1 MFIKD
6 MIPKGLNE
14 AYFGK
19 SKELELIEK
28 SFDKAIQSKDKID
41 TSSLGVVAKQLQK
54 KFGFDNVSIG
64 IDKTPEL
71 NAYTYID
78 IADIRKMR
86 IKTSEGYKAMPGNTC
101 NILIVYSP
109 PMLSGVLSGKELT
122 AITLHEIGHQFAAK
136 RIANSSSL
144 RHMASYIKGLSELD
158 KIIRIASQ
166 ETNSIADMFMMI
178 RRVISKLT
186 EDAVFAIKY
195 VINTLILLKDILK
208 TPTLKDTYNLI
219 GDSSKFGRILNNL
232 KNFDMRKNPP
242 VRVHDLEE
250 EMADSFATIYG
261 YGPEL
266 ASALTKIE
274 AADIDDNFDP
284 YDNSFYNLY
293 IYIPIYTLLSYICTT
308 DSGIA
313 IQTSKRVYAQ
323 LLTLRKE
330 INDINTDAKTK
341 KRILADID
349 ELEKVYGKYID
360 ERIEAAE
367 RNKVKSATD
376 KYNEEFWNRVLTNKG
391 DNELFSYN
399 KLGEL
404 LK

>member
-6 MIPKGLNE
+6 MTTAVNE
-14 AYFGK
+14 TYFGK
-19 SKELELIEK
+19 SKELEIIEK

-41 TSSLGVVAKQLQK
+41 ASSLGIVAKQLQK

-64 IDKTPEL
+64 IDKTPGL

-78 IADIRKMR
+78 IADIKKMK
-86 IKTSEGYKAMPGNTC
+86 IKTSEGYKALPGNTC
-101 NILIVYSP
+101 SILVVFSP
-109 PMLSGVLSGKELT
+109 AMLSGVLSGKELT
-122 AITLHEIGHQFAAK
+122 AITLHEIGHQFASK
-136 RIANSSSL
+136 RILNSSSL
-144 RHMASYIKGLSELD
+144 RYMASYIRGLSELD

-219 GDSSKFGRILNNL
+219 GDSTKSNRIMNYI
-232 KNFDMRKNPP
+232 KNFDKVKKPIK
-242 VRVHDLEE
+242 VHDLEE

-274 AADIDDNFDP
+274 ASDIDDEFDP

-293 IYIPIYTLLSYICTT
+293 IYIPIYTLLSYICTS

-313 IQTSKRVYAQ
+313 IQTSRRVYAQ

-330 INDINTDAKTK
+330 MNDINTDAKTK

-376 KYNEEFWNRVLTNKG
+376 RYNEEFWNRILTNKR

>member
-6 MIPKGLNE
+6 MTTAVNE
-14 AYFGK
+14 TYFGK
-19 SKELELIEK
+19 SKELEIIEK

-41 TSSLGVVAKQLQK
+41 ASSLGIVAKQLQK

-64 IDKTPEL
+64 IDKTPGL

-78 IADIRKMR
+78 IADIKKMK
-86 IKTSEGYKAMPGNTC
+86 IKTSEGYKALPGNTC
-101 NILIVYSP
+101 SILVVFSP
-109 PMLSGVLSGKELT
+109 AMLSGVLSGKELT
-122 AITLHEIGHQFAAK
+122 AITLHEIGHQFASK
-136 RIANSSSL
+136 RILNSSSL
-144 RHMASYIKGLSELD
+144 RYIASYIRGLSELD

-219 GDSSKFGRILNNL
+219 GDSTKFSRIMNYIN
-232 KNFDMRKNPP
+232 NFDKVKKPIK
-242 VRVHDLEE
+242 VHDLEE

-274 AADIDDNFDP
+274 ASDIDEEFDP

-293 IYIPIYTLLSYICTT
+293 IYIPIYTLLSYICTS

-313 IQTSKRVYAQ
+313 IQTSRRVYAQ

-330 INDINTDAKTK
+330 MNDIKTDAKTK

-376 KYNEEFWNRVLTNKG
+376 RYNEEFWNRVLTNKR

>member
-6 MIPKGLNE
+6 MTTAVNE
-14 AYFGK
+14 TYFGK

-41 TSSLGVVAKQLQK
+41 ASSLGVVAKQLQK

-64 IDKTPEL
+64 IDKTPGL

-78 IADIRKMR
+78 IADIKKMK
-86 IKTSEGYKAMPGNTC
+86 IKTSEGYKALPGNTC
-101 NILIVYSP
+101 SILVVFSP
-109 PMLSGVLSGKELT
+109 AMLSGVLSGKELT
-122 AITLHEIGHQFAAK
+122 AITLHEIGHQFASK
-136 RIANSSSL
+136 RILNSSSL
-144 RHMASYIKGLSELD
+144 RYMASYIRGLSELD

-219 GDSSKFGRILNNL
+219 GDSIKSNRIMNYI
-232 KNFDMRKNPP
+232 KNFDKVKKPIK
-242 VRVHDLEE
+242 VHDLEE

-274 AADIDDNFDP
+274 ASDIDEEFDP

-293 IYIPIYTLLSYICTT
+293 IYIPIYTLLSYICTS

-313 IQTSKRVYAQ
+313 IQTSRRVYAQ

-330 INDINTDAKTK
+330 MNDINTDAKTK

-376 KYNEEFWNRVLTNKG
+376 KYNEEFWNRVLSNKR

>member
-6 MIPKGLNE
+6 MTTAVNE
-14 AYFGK
+14 TYFGK
-19 SKELELIEK
+19 SKELEIIEK

-41 TSSLGVVAKQLQK
+41 ASSLGIVAKQLQK

-64 IDKTPEL
+64 IDKTPGL

-78 IADIRKMR
+78 IADIKKMK
-86 IKTSEGYKAMPGNTC
+86 IKTSEGYKALPGNTC
-101 NILIVYSP
+101 SILVVFSP
-109 PMLSGVLSGKELT
+109 AMLSGVLSGKELT
-122 AITLHEIGHQFAAK
+122 AITLHEIGHQFASK
-136 RIANSSSL
+136 RILNSSSL
-144 RHMASYIKGLSELD
+144 RYMASYIRGLSELD

-219 GDSSKFGRILNNL
+219 GDSTKSNRIMNYI
-232 KNFDMRKNPP
+232 KNFDKVKKPIK
-242 VRVHDLEE
+242 VHDLEE

-274 AADIDDNFDP
+274 ASDIDEEFDP

-293 IYIPIYTLLSYICTT
+293 IYIPIYTLLSYICTS

-313 IQTSKRVYAQ
+313 IQTSRRVYAQ

-330 INDINTDAKTK
+330 MNDINTDAKTK

-376 KYNEEFWNRVLTNKG
+376 RYNEEFWNRVLTNKR
-391 DNELFSYN
+391 DTELFSYN

>member
-6 MIPKGLNE
+6 TTTTVNE
-14 AYFGK
+14 TYFGK
-19 SKELELIEK
+19 SKELEIIEK
-28 SFDKAIQSKDKID
+28 SFDKAIQSKNKID
-41 TSSLGVVAKQLQK
+41 ASSLGIVAKQLQK

-64 IDKTPEL
+64 IDKTPGL

-78 IADIRKMR
+78 IADIKKMK
-86 IKTSEGYKAMPGNTC
+86 IKTSEGYKALPGNTC
-101 NILIVYSP
+101 SILVVFSP
-109 PMLSGVLSGKELT
+109 AMLSGVLSGKELT
-122 AITLHEIGHQFAAK
+122 AITLHEIGHQFASK
-136 RIANSSSL
+136 RILNSSSL
-144 RHMASYIKGLSELD
+144 RYMASYIRGLSELD

-208 TPTLKDTYNLI
+208 TQTLKDTYNLI
-219 GDSSKFGRILNNL
+219 GDSSKFNRIMNYIN
-232 KNFDMRKNPP
+232 NFDKVKKPIK
-242 VRVHDLEE
+242 VHDLEE

-274 AADIDDNFDP
+274 ASDIDEEFDP

-293 IYIPIYTLLSYICTT
+293 IYIPIYTLLSYICTS

-313 IQTSKRVYAQ
+313 IQTSRRVYAQ

-330 INDINTDAKTK
+330 MNDINTDAKTK

-376 KYNEEFWNRVLTNKG
+376 RYNEEFWNRVLTNKR

>member
-6 MIPKGLNE
+6 MTTSTLNE
-14 AYFGK
+14 TYFGK
-19 SKELELIEK
+19 SKELEIIEK

-41 TSSLGVVAKQLQK
+41 AASLGTVAKQLQK

-78 IADIRKMR
+78 IADIKKMR

-109 PMLSGVLSGKELT
+109 SMLSGVLSGKELT

-136 RIANSSSL
+136 RISNSSSL
-144 RHMASYIKGLSELD
+144 RHMASYIRGLSELD
-158 KIIRIASQ
+158 KIIKIASQ

-219 GDSSKFGRILNNL
+219 GDTSKFSRVMNYI
-232 KNFDMRKNPP
+232 KNFDMVKKP

-308 DSGIA
+308 DSGVA

-367 RNKVKSATD
+367 RNKVKSTTD
-376 KYNEEFWNRVLTNKG
+376 RYNEEFWNRVLTNKR

>member
-6 MIPKGLNE
+6 MTTTVNE
-14 AYFGK
+14 TYFGK
-19 SKELELIEK
+19 SKELEIIEK

-41 TSSLGVVAKQLQK
+41 ASSLGIVAKQLQK

-64 IDKTPEL
+64 IDKTPGL

-78 IADIRKMR
+78 IADIKKMK
-86 IKTSEGYKAMPGNTC
+86 IKTSEGYKALPGNTC
-101 NILIVYSP
+101 SILVVFSP
-109 PMLSGVLSGKELT
+109 AMLSGVLSGKELT
-122 AITLHEIGHQFAAK
+122 AITLHEIGHQFASK
-136 RIANSSSL
+136 RILNSSSL
-144 RHMASYIKGLSELD
+144 RYMASYIRGLSELD

-219 GDSSKFGRILNNL
+219 GDSTKFNRIINYIN
-232 KNFDMRKNPP
+232 NFDKVKKPIK
-242 VRVHDLEE
+242 VHDLEE

-274 AADIDDNFDP
+274 ASDIDEEFDP

-293 IYIPIYTLLSYICTT
+293 IYIPIYTLLSYICTS
-308 DSGIA
+308 DSGVA
-313 IQTSKRVYAQ
+313 IQTSRRVYAQ

-330 INDINTDAKTK
+330 MNDINTDAKTK

-367 RNKVKSATD
+367 RNKVKSTTD
-376 KYNEEFWNRVLTNKG
+376 RYNEEFWNRVLTNKR

>member
-6 MIPKGLNE
+6 MTPKGLNE

-28 SFDKAIQSKDKID
+28 SFDKAIQSKDKVD
-41 TSSLGVVAKQLQK
+41 AASLGVVAKQLQK
-54 KFGFDNVSIG
+54 KFGFDNVSLG
-64 IDKTPEL
+64 IDKSPGL

-78 IADIRKMR
+78 IADIKKMK
-86 IKTSEGYKAMPGNTC
+86 IKTSEGYKALPGNTC
-101 NILIVYSP
+101 SILVVFSP
-109 PMLSGVLSGKELT
+109 AMLSGVLSGKELT
-122 AITLHEIGHQFAAK
+122 AITLHEIGHQFASK
-136 RIANSSSL
+136 RILNSSSL
-144 RHMASYIKGLSELD
+144 RYMASYIRGLSELD

-219 GDSSKFGRILNNL
+219 GDSTKSNRIMNYI
-232 KNFDMRKNPP
+232 KNFDKVKKPIK
-242 VRVHDLEE
+242 VHDLEE

-274 AADIDDNFDP
+274 ASDIDEEFDP

-293 IYIPIYTLLSYICTT
+293 IYIPIYTLLSYICTS
-308 DSGIA
+308 DSGVA
-313 IQTSKRVYAQ
+313 IQTSRRVYAQ

-330 INDINTDAKTK
+330 MNDINTDAKTK

-367 RNKVKSATD
+367 RNKVKSTTD
-376 KYNEEFWNRVLTNKG
+376 RYNEEFWNRVLTNKR

>member
-6 MIPKGLNE
+6 MTTAVNE
-14 AYFGK
+14 TYFGK
-19 SKELELIEK
+19 SKELEIIEK

-41 TSSLGVVAKQLQK
+41 ASSLGIVAKQLQK

-64 IDKTPEL
+64 IDKSPGL

-78 IADIRKMR
+78 IADIKKMK
-86 IKTSEGYKAMPGNTC
+86 IKTSEGYKALPGNTC
-101 NILIVYSP
+101 SILVVFSP
-109 PMLSGVLSGKELT
+109 AMLSGVLSGKELT
-122 AITLHEIGHQFAAK
+122 AITLHEIGHQFASK
-136 RIANSSSL
+136 RILNSSSL
-144 RHMASYIKGLSELD
+144 RYMASYIRGLSELD

-219 GDSSKFGRILNNL
+219 GDSTKSNRIMNYI
-232 KNFDMRKNPP
+232 KNFDKVKKPIK
-242 VRVHDLEE
+242 VHDLEE

-274 AADIDDNFDP
+274 ASDIDEEFDP

-293 IYIPIYTLLSYICTT
+293 IYIPIYTLLSYICTS

-313 IQTSKRVYAQ
+313 IQTSRRVYAQ

-330 INDINTDAKTK
+330 MNDINTDVKTK

-376 KYNEEFWNRVLTNKG
+376 RYNEEFWNRVLTNKR

>member
-6 MIPKGLNE
+6 MTTAVNE
-14 AYFGK
+14 TYFGK

-28 SFDKAIQSKDKID
+28 SFDKAIQSKNKID
-41 TSSLGVVAKQLQK
+41 ASSLGIVAKQLQK

-64 IDKTPEL
+64 IDKNPDL

-78 IADIRKMR
+78 IADIKKMR

-109 PMLSGVLSGKELT
+109 SMLSGILSGKELT

-144 RHMASYIKGLSELD
+144 RHMASYIRGLSELD
-158 KIIRIASQ
+158 KIIKIASQ

-195 VINTLILLKDILK
+195 VINTLILLKDIFK

-219 GDSSKFGRILNNL
+219 GDSSKFSRVMNYI
-232 KNFDMRKNPP
+232 KNYDMVKKPI
-242 VRVHDLEE
+242 RVHDLEE

-274 AADIDDNFDP
+274 AADIDDSFDP

-349 ELEKVYGKYID
+349 ELEKIYGKYID

-367 RNKVKSATD
+367 RNKVKSTTD
-376 KYNEEFWNRVLTNKG
+376 RYNEEFWNRVLSNKR

>member
-6 MIPKGLNE
+6 MTTSTLNE
-14 AYFGK
+14 TYFGK
-19 SKELELIEK
+19 SKELEIIEK

-41 TSSLGVVAKQLQK
+41 AASLGAVAKQLQK

-64 IDKTPEL
+64 IDKSPEL

-78 IADIRKMR
+78 IADIKKMR
-86 IKTSEGYKAMPGNTC
+86 IKTSEGYKALPGNTC
-101 NILIVYSP
+101 SILVVFSP
-109 PMLSGVLSGKELT
+109 AMLSGVLSGKELT
-122 AITLHEIGHQFAAK
+122 AITLHEIGHQFASK
-136 RIANSSSL
+136 RILNSSSL
-144 RHMASYIKGLSELD
+144 RYMASYIRGLSELD

-219 GDSSKFGRILNNL
+219 GDSTKFNRIMNYI
-232 KNFDMRKNPP
+232 KNFDKVNKPI
-242 VRVHDLEE
+242 RVHDMEE

-274 AADIDDNFDP
+274 ASDIDDEFDP

-293 IYIPIYTLLSYICTT
+293 IYIPIYTLLSYICTS
-308 DSGIA
+308 DAGIA
-313 IQTSKRVYAQ
+313 IQTSRRVYAQ

-330 INDINTDAKTK
+330 MNDINTDAKTK

-376 KYNEEFWNRVLTNKG
+376 RYNEEFWNRVLTNKR

>member
-6 MIPKGLNE
+6 MTSTVVNE
-14 AYFGK
+14 TYFGK
-19 SKELELIEK
+19 SKELEIIEK

-41 TSSLGVVAKQLQK
+41 AASLGTVAKQLQK

-64 IDKTPEL
+64 IDKNPNL

-78 IADIRKMR
+78 IADIKKMR

-109 PMLSGVLSGKELT
+109 SMLSGVLSGKELT

-136 RIANSSSL
+136 RISNSSSL
-144 RHMASYIKGLSELD
+144 RHMASYIRGLSELD
-158 KIIRIASQ
+158 KIIKIASQ

-219 GDSSKFGRILNNL
+219 GDSSKFSRVMNYI
-232 KNFDMRKNPP
+232 KNFDIVKKP

-367 RNKVKSATD
+367 RNKVKSTTD
-376 KYNEEFWNRVLTNKG
+376 RYNEEFWNRVLTNKR

>member
-6 MIPKGLNE
+6 MTTAVNE
-14 AYFGK
+14 TYFGK
-19 SKELELIEK
+19 SKELEIIEK

-41 TSSLGVVAKQLQK
+41 ASSLGIVAKQLQK

-64 IDKTPEL
+64 IDKTPGL

-78 IADIRKMR
+78 IADIKKMK
-86 IKTSEGYKAMPGNTC
+86 IKTSEGYKALPGNTC
-101 NILIVYSP
+101 SILVVFSP
-109 PMLSGVLSGKELT
+109 AMLSGVLSGKELT
-122 AITLHEIGHQFAAK
+122 AITLHEIGHQFASK
-136 RIANSSSL
+136 RILNSSSL
-144 RHMASYIKGLSELD
+144 RYMASYIRGLSELD

-219 GDSSKFGRILNNL
+219 GDSTKSNRIMNYI
-232 KNFDMRKNPP
+232 KNFDKVKKPIK
-242 VRVHDLEE
+242 VHDLEE

-274 AADIDDNFDP
+274 ASDIDEEFDQ

-293 IYIPIYTLLSYICTT
+293 IYIPIYTLLSYICTS

-313 IQTSKRVYAQ
+313 IQTSRRVYAQ

-330 INDINTDAKTK
+330 MNDINTDAKTK

-360 ERIEAAE
+360 ERIDAAE
-367 RNKVKSATD
+367 RNKVKSTTD
-376 KYNEEFWNRVLTNKG
+376 RYNEEFWNRVLTNKR

>member
-6 MIPKGLNE
+6 MTTTVNE
-14 AYFGK
+14 TYFGK
-19 SKELELIEK
+19 SKELEIIEK
-28 SFDKAIQSKDKID
+28 SFDKAIQSKNKID
-41 TSSLGVVAKQLQK
+41 AASLGTVAKQLQK

-64 IDKTPEL
+64 IDKNPDL

-78 IADIRKMR
+78 IADIKKMR

-109 PMLSGVLSGKELT
+109 SMLSGILSGKELT

-144 RHMASYIKGLSELD
+144 RHMASYIRGLSELD
-158 KIIRIASQ
+158 KIIKIASQ

-195 VINTLILLKDILK
+195 VINTLILLKDIFK

-219 GDSSKFGRILNNL
+219 GDSSKFSRVMNYI
-232 KNFDMRKNPP
+232 KNYDMVKKPIQ
-242 VRVHDLEE
+242 VHDLEE

-367 RNKVKSATD
+367 RNKVKSTTD
-376 KYNEEFWNRVLTNKG
+376 RYNEEFWNRILTNKR

>member
-6 MIPKGLNE
+6 MTSTVVNE
-14 AYFGK
+14 TYFGK
-19 SKELELIEK
+19 SKELEIIEK
-28 SFDKAIQSKDKID
+28 SFDKAIHSKDKID
-41 TSSLGVVAKQLQK
+41 AVSLGTVAKQLQK

-64 IDKTPEL
+64 IDKSPGL

-78 IADIRKMR
+78 IADLKKMK
-86 IKTSEGYKAMPGNTC
+86 IKTSEGYKALPGNTC
-101 NILIVYSP
+101 SILVVFSP
-109 PMLSGVLSGKELT
+109 AMLTGVLSGKELT
-122 AITLHEIGHQFAAK
+122 AITLHEIGHQFASK
-136 RIANSSSL
+136 RILNSSSL
-144 RHMASYIKGLSELD
+144 RYMASYIRGLSELD
-158 KIIRIASQ
+158 KIIKIASQ

-219 GDSSKFGRILNNL
+219 GDSTKFNRIMNYI
-232 KNFDMRKNPP
+232 KNFDKVKKPM
-242 VRVHDLEE
+242 RVHDMEE

-274 AADIDDNFDP
+274 ASDIDDKFDP

-293 IYIPIYTLLSYICTT
+293 IYIPIYTLLSYICTS
-308 DSGIA
+308 DSGVA
-313 IQTSKRVYAQ
+313 IQTSRRVYAQ

-330 INDINTDAKTK
+330 MNDINTDAKTK

-376 KYNEEFWNRVLTNKG
+376 RYNEEFWNRVLTNKR

>member
-6 MIPKGLNE
+6 MTTAVNE
-14 AYFGK
+14 TYFGK
-19 SKELELIEK
+19 SKELEIIEK

-41 TSSLGVVAKQLQK
+41 ASSLGIVAKQLQK

-64 IDKTPEL
+64 IDKTPGL

-78 IADIRKMR
+78 IADIKKMK
-86 IKTSEGYKAMPGNTC
+86 IKTSEGYKALPGNTC
-101 NILIVYSP
+101 SILVVFSP
-109 PMLSGVLSGKELT
+109 AMLSGVLSGKELT
-122 AITLHEIGHQFAAK
+122 AITLHEIGHQFASK
-136 RIANSSSL
+136 RILNSSSL
-144 RHMASYIKGLSELD
+144 RYMASYIRGLSELD

-208 TPTLKDTYNLI
+208 TPTLKYTYNLI
-219 GDSSKFGRILNNL
+219 GDSTKSNRIMNYI
-232 KNFDMRKNPP
+232 KNFDKVKKPIK
-242 VRVHDLEE
+242 VHDLEE

-274 AADIDDNFDP
+274 ASDIDEEFDP

-293 IYIPIYTLLSYICTT
+293 IYIPIYTLLSYICTS

-313 IQTSKRVYAQ
+313 IQTSRRVYAQ

-330 INDINTDAKTK
+330 MNDINTDAKTK

-367 RNKVKSATD
+367 KNKVKSATD
-376 KYNEEFWNRVLTNKG
+376 RYNEEFWNRVLTNKR

>member
-6 MIPKGLNE
+6 MTTSIVNE
-14 AYFGK
+14 TYFGK
-19 SKELELIEK
+19 SKELEIIEK

-41 TSSLGVVAKQLQK
+41 AASLGSVAKQLQK

-64 IDKTPEL
+64 IDKSPGL

-78 IADIRKMR
+78 IADIKKMK
-86 IKTSEGYKAMPGNTC
+86 IKTSEGYKALPGNTC
-101 NILIVYSP
+101 SILVVFSP
-109 PMLSGVLSGKELT
+109 AMLSGVLSGKELT
-122 AITLHEIGHQFAAK
+122 AITLHEIGHQFASK
-136 RIANSSSL
+136 RILNSSSL
-144 RHMASYIKGLSELD
+144 RYMASYIRGLSELD

-219 GDSSKFGRILNNL
+219 GDSTKSNRIMNYI
-232 KNFDMRKNPP
+232 KNFDKVKKPIK
-242 VRVHDLEE
+242 VHDLEE

-274 AADIDDNFDP
+274 ASDIDEEFDP

-293 IYIPIYTLLSYICTT
+293 IYIPIYTLLSYICTS

-313 IQTSKRVYAQ
+313 IQTSRRVYAQ

-330 INDINTDAKTK
+330 MNDIKTDAKTK

-376 KYNEEFWNRVLTNKG
+376 RYNEEFWNRVLTNKR

>member
-6 MIPKGLNE
+6 MTTAVNE
-14 AYFGK
+14 TYFGK
-19 SKELELIEK
+19 SKELEIIEK

-41 TSSLGVVAKQLQK
+41 ASSLGIVAKQLQK

-64 IDKTPEL
+64 IDKSPGL

-78 IADIRKMR
+78 IADIKKMK
-86 IKTSEGYKAMPGNTC
+86 IKTSEGYKALPGNTC
-101 NILIVYSP
+101 SILVVFSP
-109 PMLSGVLSGKELT
+109 AMLSGVLSGKELT
-122 AITLHEIGHQFAAK
+122 AITLHEIGHQFASK
-136 RIANSSSL
+136 RILNSSSL
-144 RHMASYIKGLSELD
+144 RYMASYIRGLSELD

-219 GDSSKFGRILNNL
+219 GDSTKSNIIMNYI
-232 KNFDMRKNPP
+232 KNFDKVKKPIK
-242 VRVHDLEE
+242 VHDLEE

-274 AADIDDNFDP
+274 ASDIDDEFDP

-293 IYIPIYTLLSYICTT
+293 IYIPIYTLLSYICTS

-313 IQTSKRVYAQ
+313 IQTSRRVYAQ

-349 ELEKVYGKYID
+349 ELEKIYGKYID

-376 KYNEEFWNRVLTNKG
+376 RYNEEFWNRVLTNKR

>member
-6 MIPKGLNE
+6 MTTAVNE
-14 AYFGK
+14 TYFGK
-19 SKELELIEK
+19 SKELEIIEK

-41 TSSLGVVAKQLQK
+41 APSLGIVAKQLQK

-64 IDKTPEL
+64 IDKSPGL

-78 IADIRKMR
+78 IADIKKMK
-86 IKTSEGYKAMPGNTC
+86 IKTSEGYKALPGNTC
-101 NILIVYSP
+101 SILVVFSP
-109 PMLSGVLSGKELT
+109 AMLSGVLSGKELT
-122 AITLHEIGHQFAAK
+122 AITLHEIGHQFASK
-136 RIANSSSL
+136 RILNSSSL
-144 RHMASYIKGLSELD
+144 RYMASYIRGLSELD

-219 GDSSKFGRILNNL
+219 GDSTKSNRIMNYI
-232 KNFDMRKNPP
+232 KNFDKVKKPIK
-242 VRVHDLEE
+242 VHDLEE

-274 AADIDDNFDP
+274 ASDIDEEFDP

-293 IYIPIYTLLSYICTT
+293 IYIPIYTLLSYICTS

-313 IQTSKRVYAQ
+313 IQTSRRVYAQ

-330 INDINTDAKTK
+330 MNDINTDAKTK

-376 KYNEEFWNRVLTNKG
+376 RYNEEFWNRVLTNKR
-391 DNELFSYN
+391 DTELFSYN

>member
-6 MIPKGLNE
+6 MTTAVNE
-14 AYFGK
+14 TYFGK
-19 SKELELIEK
+19 SKELEIIEK

-41 TSSLGVVAKQLQK
+41 ASSLGIVAKQLQK

-64 IDKTPEL
+64 IDKTPGL

-78 IADIRKMR
+78 IADIKKMK
-86 IKTSEGYKAMPGNTC
+86 IKTSEGYKALPGNTC
-101 NILIVYSP
+101 SILVVFSP
-109 PMLSGVLSGKELT
+109 AMLSGVLSGKELT
-122 AITLHEIGHQFAAK
+122 AITLHEIGHQFASK
-136 RIANSSSL
+136 RILNSSSL
-144 RHMASYIKGLSELD
+144 RYMASYIRGLSELD

-178 RRVISKLT
+178 RGVISKLT

-219 GDSSKFGRILNNL
+219 GDSTKSNRIMNYIN
-232 KNFDMRKNPP
+232 NFDKVKKPI
-242 VRVHDLEE
+242 RVHDLEE

-274 AADIDDNFDP
+274 ASDIDEEFDP

-293 IYIPIYTLLSYICTT
+293 IYIPIYTLLSYICTS

-313 IQTSKRVYAQ
+313 IQTSRRVYAQ

-330 INDINTDAKTK
+330 MNDINTDAKTK

-376 KYNEEFWNRVLTNKG
+376 RYNEEFWNRVLTNKR

>member
-6 MIPKGLNE
+6 MTSTVVNE
-14 AYFGK
+14 TYFGK
-19 SKELELIEK
+19 SKELEIIEK
-28 SFDKAIQSKDKID
+28 SFDKAIQSKDKLD
-41 TSSLGVVAKQLQK
+41 TASLGNVAKQLQK

-64 IDKTPEL
+64 IDKNPDL

-78 IADIRKMR
+78 IADIKKMR

-109 PMLSGVLSGKELT
+109 SMLSGILSGKELT

-144 RHMASYIKGLSELD
+144 RHMASYIRGLSELD
-158 KIIRIASQ
+158 KIIKIASQ

-178 RRVISKLT
+178 RKVISKLT

-195 VINTLILLKDILK
+195 VINTLILLKDIFK

-219 GDSSKFGRILNNL
+219 GDSSKFSRVMNYI
-232 KNFDMRKNPP
+232 KNYDMVKKPI
-242 VRVHDLEE
+242 RVHDLEE

-367 RNKVKSATD
+367 RNKVKSTTD
-376 KYNEEFWNRVLTNKG
+376 RYNEEFWNRVLTNKR

>member
-6 MIPKGLNE
+6 MTTAVNE
-14 AYFGK
+14 TYFGK
-19 SKELELIEK
+19 SKELEIIEK
-28 SFDKAIQSKDKID
+28 SFDKAIQSKNKID
-41 TSSLGVVAKQLQK
+41 ASSLGVVAKQLQK

-64 IDKTPEL
+64 IDKSPGL

-78 IADIRKMR
+78 IADIKKMK
-86 IKTSEGYKAMPGNTC
+86 IKTSEGYKALPGNTC
-101 NILIVYSP
+101 SILVVFSP
-109 PMLSGVLSGKELT
+109 AMLSGVLSGKELT
-122 AITLHEIGHQFAAK
+122 AITLHEIGHQFASK
-136 RIANSSSL
+136 RILNSSSL
-144 RHMASYIKGLSELD
+144 RYMASYIRGLSELD

-219 GDSSKFGRILNNL
+219 GDSTKFNRIMNYIN
-232 KNFDMRKNPP
+232 NFDKVKKPIK
-242 VRVHDLEE
+242 VHDLEE

-274 AADIDDNFDP
+274 ASDIDEEFDP

-293 IYIPIYTLLSYICTT
+293 IYIPIYTLLSYICTS

-313 IQTSKRVYAQ
+313 IQTSRRVYAQ

-330 INDINTDAKTK
+330 MNDINTDAKTK

-376 KYNEEFWNRVLTNKG
+376 RYNEEFWNRVLTNKR

>member
-6 MIPKGLNE
+6 ITTAVNE
-14 AYFGK
+14 TYFGK

-41 TSSLGVVAKQLQK
+41 ASSLGIVAKQLQK

-64 IDKTPEL
+64 IDKTPGL

-78 IADIRKMR
+78 IADIKKMK
-86 IKTSEGYKAMPGNTC
+86 IKTSEGYKALPGNTC
-101 NILIVYSP
+101 SILVVFSP
-109 PMLSGVLSGKELT
+109 AMLSGVLSGKELT
-122 AITLHEIGHQFAAK
+122 AITLHEIGHQFASK
-136 RIANSSSL
+136 RILNSSSL
-144 RHMASYIKGLSELD
+144 RYMASYIRGLSELD

-195 VINTLILLKDILK
+195 VINTLILLKYILK

-219 GDSSKFGRILNNL
+219 GDSTKSNRIMNYIN
-232 KNFDMRKNPP
+232 NFDKVKKPI
-242 VRVHDLEE
+242 RVHDLEE

-274 AADIDDNFDP
+274 ASDIDEEFDP

-293 IYIPIYTLLSYICTT
+293 IYIPIYTLLSYICTS

-313 IQTSKRVYAQ
+313 IQTSRRVYAQ

-330 INDINTDAKTK
+330 MNDINTDAKTK

-376 KYNEEFWNRVLTNKG
+376 RYNEEFWNRVLTNKR

>member
-6 MIPKGLNE
+6 MTTAVNE
-14 AYFGK
+14 TYFGK
-19 SKELELIEK
+19 SKELEIIEK

-41 TSSLGVVAKQLQK
+41 ASSLGVVAKQLQK

-64 IDKTPEL
+64 IDKTPGL

-78 IADIRKMR
+78 IADIKKMK
-86 IKTSEGYKAMPGNTC
+86 IKTSEGYKALPGNTC
-101 NILIVYSP
+101 SILVVFSP
-109 PMLSGVLSGKELT
+109 AMLSGVLSGKELT
-122 AITLHEIGHQFAAK
+122 AITLHEIGHQFASK
-136 RIANSSSL
+136 RILNSSSL
-144 RHMASYIKGLSELD
+144 RYMASYIRGLSELD

-219 GDSSKFGRILNNL
+219 GDSTKSNRIMNYI
-232 KNFDMRKNPP
+232 KNFDKVKKPIK
-242 VRVHDLEE
+242 VHDLEE

-274 AADIDDNFDP
+274 ASDIDEEFDP

-293 IYIPIYTLLSYICTT
+293 IYIPIYTLLSYICTS

-313 IQTSKRVYAQ
+313 IQTSRRVYAQ

-330 INDINTDAKTK
+330 MNDINTDAKTK

-376 KYNEEFWNRVLTNKG
+376 RYNEEFWNRVLTNKR

>member
-6 MIPKGLNE
+6 MTTAVNE
-14 AYFGK
+14 TYFGK
-19 SKELELIEK
+19 SKELEIIEK

-41 TSSLGVVAKQLQK
+41 ASSLGIVAKQLQK

-64 IDKTPEL
+64 IDKSPGL

-78 IADIRKMR
+78 IADIKKMK
-86 IKTSEGYKAMPGNTC
+86 IKTSEGYKALPGNTC
-101 NILIVYSP
+101 SILVVFSP
-109 PMLSGVLSGKELT
+109 AMLTGVLSGKELT
-122 AITLHEIGHQFAAK
+122 AITLHEIGHQFASK
-136 RIANSSSL
+136 RILNSSSL
-144 RHMASYIKGLSELD
+144 RYMASYIRGLSELD

-219 GDSSKFGRILNNL
+219 GDSTKSNRIMNYIN
-232 KNFDMRKNPP
+232 NFDKVKKPIK
-242 VRVHDLEE
+242 VHDLEE

-274 AADIDDNFDP
+274 ASDIDEEFDP

-293 IYIPIYTLLSYICTT
+293 IYIPIYTLLSYICTS

-313 IQTSKRVYAQ
+313 IQTSRRVYAQ

-330 INDINTDAKTK
+330 MNDINTDAKTK

-376 KYNEEFWNRVLTNKG
+376 RYNEEFWNRVLTNKR

>member
-6 MIPKGLNE
+6 MTTTVNE
-14 AYFGK
+14 TYFGK
-19 SKELELIEK
+19 SKELEIIEK

-41 TSSLGVVAKQLQK
+41 ASSLGIVAKQLQK
-54 KFGFDNVSIG
+54 KFGFDNVSLG
-64 IDKTPEL
+64 IDKSPGL

-78 IADIRKMR
+78 IADIKKMK
-86 IKTSEGYKAMPGNTC
+86 IKTSEGYKALPGNTC
-101 NILIVYSP
+101 SILVVFSP
-109 PMLSGVLSGKELT
+109 AMLSGVLSGKELT
-122 AITLHEIGHQFAAK
+122 AITLHEIGHQFASK
-136 RIANSSSL
+136 RILNSSSL
-144 RHMASYIKGLSELD
+144 RYMASYIRGLSELD

-219 GDSSKFGRILNNL
+219 GDSTKFSRIMNYIN
-232 KNFDMRKNPP
+232 NFDKVKKPIK
-242 VRVHDLEE
+242 VHDLEE

-274 AADIDDNFDP
+274 ASDIDEEFDP

-293 IYIPIYTLLSYICTT
+293 IYIPIYTLLSYICTS

-313 IQTSKRVYAQ
+313 IQTSRRVYAQ

-330 INDINTDAKTK
+330 MNDINTDAKTK

-376 KYNEEFWNRVLTNKG
+376 RYNEEFWNRVLTNKR

>member
-6 MIPKGLNE
+6 MTTAVNE
-14 AYFGK
+14 TYFGK

-28 SFDKAIQSKDKID
+28 SFDKAIQSKNKID
-41 TSSLGVVAKQLQK
+41 ASSLGIVAKQLQK

-64 IDKTPEL
+64 IDKSPGL

-78 IADIRKMR
+78 IADIKKMK
-86 IKTSEGYKAMPGNTC
+86 IKTSEGYKALPGNTC
-101 NILIVYSP
+101 SILVVFSP
-109 PMLSGVLSGKELT
+109 AMLSGVLSGKELT
-122 AITLHEIGHQFAAK
+122 AITLHEIGHQFASK
-136 RIANSSSL
+136 RILNSSSL
-144 RHMASYIKGLSELD
+144 RYMASYIRGLSELD

-219 GDSSKFGRILNNL
+219 GDSTKSNRIMNYI
-232 KNFDMRKNPP
+232 KNFDKVKKPIK
-242 VRVHDLEE
+242 VHDLEE

-274 AADIDDNFDP
+274 ASDIDEEFDP

-293 IYIPIYTLLSYICTT
+293 IYIPIYTLLSYICMS

-313 IQTSKRVYAQ
+313 IQTSRRVYAQ

-330 INDINTDAKTK
+330 MNDINTDAKTK

-376 KYNEEFWNRVLTNKG
+376 RYNEEFWNRILTNKR

>member
-6 MIPKGLNE
+6 MTPKGLNE

-19 SKELELIEK
+19 SKELEIIEK

-41 TSSLGVVAKQLQK
+41 ASSLGIVAKQLQK

-64 IDKTPEL
+64 IDKTPGL

-78 IADIRKMR
+78 IADIKKMK
-86 IKTSEGYKAMPGNTC
+86 IKTSEGYKALPGNTC
-101 NILIVYSP
+101 SILVVFSP
-109 PMLSGVLSGKELT
+109 AMLSGVLSGKELT
-122 AITLHEIGHQFAAK
+122 AITLHEIGHQFASK
-136 RIANSSSL
+136 RILNSSSL
-144 RHMASYIKGLSELD
+144 RYMASYIRGLSELD

-219 GDSSKFGRILNNL
+219 GDSTKSNRIMNYIN
-232 KNFDMRKNPP
+232 NFDKVKKPI
-242 VRVHDLEE
+242 RVHDLEE

-274 AADIDDNFDP
+274 ASDIDEEFDP

-293 IYIPIYTLLSYICTT
+293 IYIPIYTLLSYICTS

-313 IQTSKRVYAQ
+313 IQTSRRVYAQ

-330 INDINTDAKTK
+330 MNDINTDAKTK

-376 KYNEEFWNRVLTNKG
+376 RYNEEFWNRVLTNKR

>member
-6 MIPKGLNE
+6 MTTAVNE
-14 AYFGK
+14 TYFGK
-19 SKELELIEK
+19 SKELEIIEK

-41 TSSLGVVAKQLQK
+41 ASSLGIVAKQLQK

-64 IDKTPEL
+64 IDKSPGL

-78 IADIRKMR
+78 IADIKKMK
-86 IKTSEGYKAMPGNTC
+86 IKTSEGYKALPGNTC
-101 NILIVYSP
+101 SILVVFSP
-109 PMLSGVLSGKELT
+109 AMLSGVLSGKELT
-122 AITLHEIGHQFAAK
+122 AITLHEIGHQFASK
-136 RIANSSSL
+136 RILNSSSL
-144 RHMASYIKGLSELD
+144 RYMASYIRGLSELD

-219 GDSSKFGRILNNL
+219 GNSTKSNRIMNYI
-232 KNFDMRKNPP
+232 KNFDKVKKPIK
-242 VRVHDLEE
+242 VHDLEE

-274 AADIDDNFDP
+274 ASDIDEEFDP

-293 IYIPIYTLLSYICTT
+293 IYIPIYTLLSYICTS

-313 IQTSKRVYAQ
+313 IQTSRRVYAQ

-330 INDINTDAKTK
+330 MNDIKTDAKTK

-376 KYNEEFWNRVLTNKG
+376 RYNEEFWNRVLTNKR

>member
-6 MIPKGLNE
+6 MTTAVTE
-14 AYFGK
+14 TYFGK
-19 SKELELIEK
+19 SKELEIIEK

-41 TSSLGVVAKQLQK
+41 ASSLGIVAKQLQK
-54 KFGFDNVSIG
+54 KFGFDNISIG
-64 IDKTPEL
+64 IDKSPGL

-78 IADIRKMR
+78 IADIKKMK
-86 IKTSEGYKAMPGNTC
+86 IKTSEGYKALPGNTC
-101 NILIVYSP
+101 SILVVFSP
-109 PMLSGVLSGKELT
+109 AMLSGVLSGKELT
-122 AITLHEIGHQFAAK
+122 AITLHEIGHQFASK
-136 RIANSSSL
+136 RILNSSSL
-144 RHMASYIKGLSELD
+144 RYMASYIRGLSELD

-219 GDSSKFGRILNNL
+219 GDSTKFNRIINYIN
-232 KNFDMRKNPP
+232 NFDKVKKPI
-242 VRVHDLEE
+242 RVHDLEE

-274 AADIDDNFDP
+274 ASDIDEEFDP

-293 IYIPIYTLLSYICTT
+293 IYIPIYTLLSYICTS
-308 DSGIA
+308 DSGVA
-313 IQTSKRVYAQ
+313 IQTSRRVYAQ

-330 INDINTDAKTK
+330 MNDINTDAKTK

-376 KYNEEFWNRVLTNKG
+376 RYNEEFWNRVLTNKR

>member
-6 MIPKGLNE
+6 MTTAVNE
-14 AYFGK
+14 TYFGK
-19 SKELELIEK
+19 SKELEIIEK

-41 TSSLGVVAKQLQK
+41 ASSLGVVAKQLQK

-64 IDKTPEL
+64 IDKSPGL

-78 IADIRKMR
+78 IADIKKMK
-86 IKTSEGYKAMPGNTC
+86 IKTSEGYKALPGNTC
-101 NILIVYSP
+101 SILVVFSP
-109 PMLSGVLSGKELT
+109 AMLSGVLSGKELT
-122 AITLHEIGHQFAAK
+122 AITLHEIGHQFASK
-136 RIANSSSL
+136 RILNSSSL
-144 RHMASYIKGLSELD
+144 RYMASYIRGLSELD

-166 ETNSIADMFMMI
+166 ETNSIVDMFMMI

-219 GDSSKFGRILNNL
+219 GDSTKSNRIMNYI
-232 KNFDMRKNPP
+232 KNFDKVKKPIK
-242 VRVHDLEE
+242 VHDLEE

-274 AADIDDNFDP
+274 ASDIDEEFDP

-293 IYIPIYTLLSYICTT
+293 IYIPIYTLLSYICTS

-313 IQTSKRVYAQ
+313 IQTSRRVYAQ

-330 INDINTDAKTK
+330 MNDINTDAKTK

-376 KYNEEFWNRVLTNKG
+376 RYNEEFWNRVLTNKR

>member
-6 MIPKGLNE
+6 MTTAVNE
-14 AYFGK
+14 TYFGK

-28 SFDKAIQSKDKID
+28 SFDKAIQSKDKVD
-41 TSSLGVVAKQLQK
+41 AASLGVVAKQLQK

-64 IDKTPEL
+64 IDKTPGL

-78 IADIRKMR
+78 IADIKKMK
-86 IKTSEGYKAMPGNTC
+86 IKTSEGYKALPGNTC
-101 NILIVYSP
+101 SILVVFSP
-109 PMLSGVLSGKELT
+109 AMLSGVLSGKELT
-122 AITLHEIGHQFAAK
+122 AITLHEIGHQFASK
-136 RIANSSSL
+136 RILNSSSL
-144 RHMASYIKGLSELD
+144 RYMASYIRGLSELD

-219 GDSSKFGRILNNL
+219 GDSTKSNRIMNYI
-232 KNFDMRKNPP
+232 KNFDKVKKPIK
-242 VRVHDLEE
+242 VHDLEE

-274 AADIDDNFDP
+274 ASDIDEEFDP

-293 IYIPIYTLLSYICTT
+293 IYIPIYTLLSYICTS

-313 IQTSKRVYAQ
+313 IQTSRRVYAQ

-330 INDINTDAKTK
+330 MNDINTDAKTK

-376 KYNEEFWNRVLTNKG
+376 RYNEEFWNRVLTNKR

>member
-6 MIPKGLNE
+6 MTTAVNE
-14 AYFGK
+14 TYFGK
-19 SKELELIEK
+19 SKELEAIEK

-41 TSSLGVVAKQLQK
+41 ASSLGVVAKQLQK

-64 IDKTPEL
+64 IDKSPGL

-78 IADIRKMR
+78 IADIKKMK
-86 IKTSEGYKAMPGNTC
+86 IKTSEGYKALPGNTC
-101 NILIVYSP
+101 SILVVFSP
-109 PMLSGVLSGKELT
+109 AMLSGVLSGKELT
-122 AITLHEIGHQFAAK
+122 AITLHEIGHQFASK
-136 RIANSSSL
+136 RILNSSSL
-144 RHMASYIKGLSELD
+144 RYMASYIRGLSELD

-219 GDSSKFGRILNNL
+219 GDSTKFSRIMNYIN
-232 KNFDMRKNPP
+232 NFDKVKKPI
-242 VRVHDLEE
+242 RVHDLEE

-274 AADIDDNFDP
+274 ASDIDDEFDP

-293 IYIPIYTLLSYICTT
+293 IYIPIYTLLSYICTS
-308 DSGIA
+308 DSSIA
-313 IQTSKRVYAQ
+313 IQTSRRVYAQ

-330 INDINTDAKTK
+330 MNDINTDAKTK

-360 ERIEAAE
+360 ERIDAAE

-376 KYNEEFWNRVLTNKG
+376 RYNEEFWNRVLTNKR

>member
-6 MIPKGLNE
+6 MTTSTLNE
-14 AYFGK
+14 TYFGK
-19 SKELELIEK
+19 SKELEIIEK
-28 SFDKAIQSKDKID
+28 SFDKAIQSKNKID
-41 TSSLGVVAKQLQK
+41 ASSLGVVAKQLQK

-64 IDKTPEL
+64 IDKSPGL

-78 IADIRKMR
+78 IADIKKMK
-86 IKTSEGYKAMPGNTC
+86 IKTSEGYKALPGNTC
-101 NILIVYSP
+101 SILVVFSP
-109 PMLSGVLSGKELT
+109 AMLSGVLSGKELT
-122 AITLHEIGHQFAAK
+122 AITLHEIGHQFASK
-136 RIANSSSL
+136 RILNSSSL
-144 RHMASYIKGLSELD
+144 RYMASYIRGLSELD

-219 GDSSKFGRILNNL
+219 GDSTKSNRIMNYI
-232 KNFDMRKNPP
+232 KNFDKVKKPIK
-242 VRVHDLEE
+242 VHDLEE

-274 AADIDDNFDP
+274 ASDIDEEFDP

-313 IQTSKRVYAQ
+313 IQTSRRVYAQ

-330 INDINTDAKTK
+330 MNDINTDAKTK

-349 ELEKVYGKYID
+349 ELEKVYGK
-360 ERIEAAE
+360 
-367 RNKVKSATD
+367 
-376 KYNEEFWNRVLTNKG
+376 
-391 DNELFSYN
+391 
-399 KLGEL
+399 
-404 LK
+404 

>member
-6 MIPKGLNE
+6 MTTAVNE
-14 AYFGK
+14 TYFGK
-19 SKELELIEK
+19 SKELEIIEK

-41 TSSLGVVAKQLQK
+41 ATSLGAVAKQLQK

-64 IDKTPEL
+64 IDKSPGL

-78 IADIRKMR
+78 IADLKKMK
-86 IKTSEGYKAMPGNTC
+86 IKTSEGYKALPGNTC
-101 NILIVYSP
+101 SILVVFSP
-109 PMLSGVLSGKELT
+109 AMLTGVLSGKELT
-122 AITLHEIGHQFAAK
+122 AITLHEIGHQFASK
-136 RIANSSSL
+136 RILNSSSL
-144 RHMASYIKGLSELD
+144 RYMASYIRGLSELD

-219 GDSSKFGRILNNL
+219 GDGTKFNRIMNYIN
-232 KNFDMRKNPP
+232 NFDKVKKPI
-242 VRVHDLEE
+242 RVHDMEE

-274 AADIDDNFDP
+274 ASDIDDEFDP

-293 IYIPIYTLLSYICTT
+293 IYIPIYTLLSYICTS

-313 IQTSKRVYAQ
+313 IQTSRRVYAQ

-330 INDINTDAKTK
+330 MNDINTDAKTK

-360 ERIEAAE
+360 ERIEATE
-367 RNKVKSATD
+367 RNKVKSTTD
-376 KYNEEFWNRVLTNKG
+376 RYNEEFWNRVLTNKR

>member
-6 MIPKGLNE
+6 MTTAVNE
-14 AYFGK
+14 TYFGK

-41 TSSLGVVAKQLQK
+41 ASSLGIVAKQLQK

-64 IDKTPEL
+64 IDKTPGL

-78 IADIRKMR
+78 IADIKKMK
-86 IKTSEGYKAMPGNTC
+86 IKTSEGYKALPGNTC
-101 NILIVYSP
+101 SILVVFSP
-109 PMLSGVLSGKELT
+109 AMLSGVLSGKELT
-122 AITLHEIGHQFAAK
+122 AITLHEIGHQFASK
-136 RIANSSSL
+136 RILNSSSL
-144 RHMASYIKGLSELD
+144 RYMASYIRGLSELD

-219 GDSSKFGRILNNL
+219 GDSTKSNRIMNYI
-232 KNFDMRKNPP
+232 KNFDKVKKPIK
-242 VRVHDLEE
+242 VHDLEE

-274 AADIDDNFDP
+274 ASDIDEEFDP

-293 IYIPIYTLLSYICTT
+293 IYIPIYTLLSYICTS

-313 IQTSKRVYAQ
+313 IQTSRRVYAQ

-330 INDINTDAKTK
+330 MNDINTDAKTK
-341 KRILADID
+341 KRIIADID

-376 KYNEEFWNRVLTNKG
+376 RYNEEFWNRVLTNKR

>member
-6 MIPKGLNE
+6 MTTAVNE
-14 AYFGK
+14 TYFGK
-19 SKELELIEK
+19 SKELEIIEK
-28 SFDKAIQSKDKID
+28 SFDKAIQSKNKID
-41 TSSLGVVAKQLQK
+41 ASSLGVVAKQLQK

-64 IDKTPEL
+64 IDKSPGL

-78 IADIRKMR
+78 IADIKKMK
-86 IKTSEGYKAMPGNTC
+86 IKTSEGYKALPGNTC
-101 NILIVYSP
+101 SILVVFSP
-109 PMLSGVLSGKELT
+109 AMLSGVLSGKELT
-122 AITLHEIGHQFAAK
+122 AITLHEIGHQFASK
-136 RIANSSSL
+136 RILNSSSL
-144 RHMASYIKGLSELD
+144 RYMASYIRGLSELD

-219 GDSSKFGRILNNL
+219 GDSTKFNRILNYIN
-232 KNFDMRKNPP
+232 NFDKVKKPI
-242 VRVHDLEE
+242 RVHDLEE

-274 AADIDDNFDP
+274 ASDIDEEFDP

-293 IYIPIYTLLSYICTT
+293 IYIPIYTLLSYICTS

-313 IQTSKRVYAQ
+313 IQTSRRVYAQ

-330 INDINTDAKTK
+330 MNDINTDAKTK

-376 KYNEEFWNRVLTNKG
+376 RYNEEFWNRVLTNKR

>member
-6 MIPKGLNE
+6 MTTAVNE
-14 AYFGK
+14 TYFGK
-19 SKELELIEK
+19 SKELEIIEK
-28 SFDKAIQSKDKID
+28 SFDKTIQSKDKID
-41 TSSLGVVAKQLQK
+41 ASSLGIVAKQLQK

-64 IDKTPEL
+64 IDKSPGL

-78 IADIRKMR
+78 IADIKKMK
-86 IKTSEGYKAMPGNTC
+86 IKTSEGYKALPGNTC
-101 NILIVYSP
+101 SILVVFSP
-109 PMLSGVLSGKELT
+109 AMLSGVLSGKELT
-122 AITLHEIGHQFAAK
+122 AITLHEIGHQFASK
-136 RIANSSSL
+136 RILNSSSL
-144 RHMASYIKGLSELD
+144 RYMASYIRGLSELD

-219 GDSSKFGRILNNL
+219 GDSTKSNRIMNYI
-232 KNFDMRKNPP
+232 KNFDKVKKPIK
-242 VRVHDLEE
+242 VHDLEE

-274 AADIDDNFDP
+274 ASDIDEEFDP

-293 IYIPIYTLLSYICTT
+293 IYIPIYTLLSYICTS

-313 IQTSKRVYAQ
+313 IQTSRRVYAQ

-330 INDINTDAKTK
+330 MNDINTDAKTK

-376 KYNEEFWNRVLTNKG
+376 RYNEEFWNRVLTNKR

>member
-6 MIPKGLNE
+6 MTTAVNE
-14 AYFGK
+14 TYFGK

-28 SFDKAIQSKDKID
+28 SFDKAIQSKNKID
-41 TSSLGVVAKQLQK
+41 ASSLGTVAKQLQK

-64 IDKTPEL
+64 IDKNPDL

-78 IADIRKMR
+78 IADIKKMR

-109 PMLSGVLSGKELT
+109 SMLSGILSGKELT

-144 RHMASYIKGLSELD
+144 RHMASYIRGLSELD
-158 KIIRIASQ
+158 KIIKIASQ

-195 VINTLILLKDILK
+195 VINTLILLKDIFK

-219 GDSSKFGRILNNL
+219 GDSSKFSRVMNYI
-232 KNFDMRKNPP
+232 KNYDMVKKPI
-242 VRVHDLEE
+242 RVHDLEE

-367 RNKVKSATD
+367 RNKVKSTTD
-376 KYNEEFWNRVLTNKG
+376 RYNEEFWNRVLTNKR

>member
-6 MIPKGLNE
+6 MTTAVNE
-14 AYFGK
+14 TYFGK

-28 SFDKAIQSKDKID
+28 SFDKAIQSKNKID
-41 TSSLGVVAKQLQK
+41 ASSLGVVAKQLQK

-64 IDKTPEL
+64 IDKSPGL

-78 IADIRKMR
+78 ITDLKKMK
-86 IKTSEGYKAMPGNTC
+86 IKTSEGYKALPGNTC
-101 NILIVYSP
+101 SILVVFSP
-109 PMLSGVLSGKELT
+109 AMLSGVLSGKELT
-122 AITLHEIGHQFAAK
+122 AITLHEIGHQFASK
-136 RIANSSSL
+136 RILNSSSL
-144 RHMASYIKGLSELD
+144 RYMASYIRGLSELD

-219 GDSSKFGRILNNL
+219 GDSTKSNRIMNYIN
-232 KNFDMRKNPP
+232 NFDKIKKPIK
-242 VRVHDLEE
+242 VHDLEE

-274 AADIDDNFDP
+274 ASDIDEEFDP

-293 IYIPIYTLLSYICTT
+293 IYIPIYTLLSYICTS

-313 IQTSKRVYAQ
+313 IQTSRRVYAQ

-330 INDINTDAKTK
+330 MNDINTDAKTK
-341 KRILADID
+341 KHILADID

-376 KYNEEFWNRVLTNKG
+376 RYNEEFWNRVLTNKR